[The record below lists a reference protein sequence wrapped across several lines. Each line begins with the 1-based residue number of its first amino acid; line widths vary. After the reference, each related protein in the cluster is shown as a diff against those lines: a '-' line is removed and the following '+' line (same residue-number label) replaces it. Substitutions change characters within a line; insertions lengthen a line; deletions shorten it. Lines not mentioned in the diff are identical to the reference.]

1 MIPPHVPQRQTTYQ
15 VRSIFPSFLNPN
27 GNLEYILDADGLR
40 IQTAIAERFS
50 FIKYSDI
57 KSVRLDYSK
66 RGGKNQAKKRC
77 FHCHINDE
85 IKIETKW
92 LYRGLWG
99 DDKDKAYNHFV
110 LALHT
115 KLAKFP
121 NEERTFYT
129 GLTEGDYDALLVGI
143 AFAWIVAACLG
154 LGMLNS
160 GSRFDP
166 GSLLFVGFFLL
177 LSLFAAVNN
186 KPKIYEPNYIPG
198 DFLS

>member
-1 MIPPHVPQRQTTYQ
+1 MIPPHVFQRQATYQ

-40 IQTAIAERFS
+40 IQTAVAERFT

-57 KSVRLDYSK
+57 TSIRLDYSK
-66 RGGKNQAKKRC
+66 SGGKNQPKKRC
-77 FHCHINDE
+77 YSCFINGITV
-85 IKIETKW
+85 IKTKW

-99 DDKDKAYNHFV
+99 YNQDQAYNHFV

-115 KLAKFP
+115 KLAEFP
-121 NEERTFYT
+121 NEERTFHT

-143 AFAWIVAACLG
+143 GFAWIVAACLG
-154 LGMLNS
+154 VGMLNS

-166 GSLLFVGFFLL
+166 VSLLFVGFFLL
-177 LSLFAAVNN
+177 LSLLAAANN
-186 KPKIYEPNYIPG
+186 KPKTYEPSHIPSN
-198 DFLS
+198 FLS